1 MIVKKLFWLFALT
14 GLVLVLFLPGYVK
27 IKALRDK
34 NADLQE
40 KNKFLQ
46 SENTLL
52 QRELGRIDKDK
63 LYQEKIMREKMGVV
77 RKDEIPVKMIPG
89 ENN

>member
-34 NADLQE
+34 NSDVQE
-40 KNKFLQ
+40 KNRRLQ
-46 SENTLL
+46 TENTLL

-63 LYQEKIMREKMGVV
+63 LYQEKIMREKLGVV